1 MEVMGISRT
10 TLYER
15 IKQGLMPPPVKIG
28 LRSVAWPEHEVT
40 AVICARIAE
49 KSENEIRR
57 LVIQLQ
63 EQRKIMTW
71 VKPDMCHNEAVA
83 STTAVNQLPA
93 GRRVRSA
100 SLSDAL
106 PAITRTV
113 SKTIDN
119 SRAVFHPSIL
129 PPEEAPV
136 DWEELDKGISGVQAR
151 TAKITVFCGF

>member
-49 KSENEIRR
+49 KSEDEIRR

-63 EQRKIMTW
+63 EQRKTM
-71 VKPDMCHNEAVA
+71 A
-83 STTAVNQLPA
+83 
-93 GRRVRSA
+93 
-100 SLSDAL
+100 
-106 PAITRTV
+106 
-113 SKTIDN
+113 
-119 SRAVFHPSIL
+119 
-129 PPEEAPV
+129 
-136 DWEELDKGISGVQAR
+136 
-151 TAKITVFCGF
+151 